1 MDNNLLTSSHSGF
14 RGLHSTVTALL
25 EATNRWAYNIDSGN
39 VNSVVFLDLK
49 KAFDIVDKEVLLS
62 KLHAY
67 GFRGAAGNWFESYF
81 SGRNQQCS
89 VNGRLSNSRSLI
101 CGIPQG
107 TILGP
112 LLFLVYINDLPNCL
126 AHAEPRV
133 YADDTLLTFASNNMK
148 DIEFYLNQDLANVNQ
163 WLIANKLTLN
173 QSKTEFMLIGS
184 RQRLCTFQSAPNLTI
199 NGTPIKQV
207 SQAKSLGVYV
217 DENLS
222 WTTHINE
229 ITKKIASGIGAL
241 KRVRPFVPLNTL
253 MTIFNSSV
261 QPHFNYCC
269 EVWDSCCKTLAAKL
283 QKLQNRAARVLTFSG
298 YDASADPLIEILGWQ
313 KLESQRSFHKAVMV

>member
-1 MDNNLLTSSHSGF
+1 MPIVLT
-14 RGLHSTVTALL
+14 VAMCM
-25 EATNRWAYNIDSGN
+25 
-39 VNSVVFLDLK
+39 NSAVFLDLK
-49 KAFDIVDKEVLLS
+49 KAFNTMDHKVLLS

-67 GFRGAAGNWFESYF
+67 GFRGAAGNRYESYL

-89 VNGRLSNSRSLI
+89 VNGHLSNSRSLI

-126 AHAEPRV
+126 AHAEPCM
-133 YADDTLLTFASNNMK
+133 YADDTHLTFASNNMK
-148 DIEFYLNQDLANVNQ
+148 DIELYLNQDLANVNQ
-163 WLIANKLTLN
+163 WLIANKLTLS
-173 QSKTEFMLIGS
+173 QSMSLCSLDLG
-184 RQRLCTFQSAPNLTI
+184 LCTFQSAPNLTI

-222 WTTHINE
+222 WTTHTNE

-241 KRVRPFVPLNTL
+241 KRVRPFVRVNTL
-253 MTIFNSSV
+253 MTIFNSLV
-261 QPHFNYCC
+261 QPHFNYCY
-269 EVWDSCCKTLAAKL
+269 EIWDTVAVAKPL
-283 QKLQNRAARVLTFSG
+283 RPSYKSFKIEKLGF
-298 YDASADPLIEILGWQ
+298 
-313 KLESQRSFHKAVMV
+313 

>member
-1 MDNNLLTSSHSGF
+1 MDH
-14 RGLHSTVTALL
+14 
-25 EATNRWAYNIDSGN
+25 
-39 VNSVVFLDLK
+39 
-49 KAFDIVDKEVLLS
+49 EVLLS

-67 GFRGAAGNWFESYF
+67 GFWGAAGNWFESYL

-89 VNGRLSNSRSLI
+89 VNGHLSNSRSLI

-126 AHAEPRV
+126 AHAELRM
-133 YADDTLLTFASNNMK
+133 YADDTHLTFASNNMK
-148 DIEFYLNQDLANVNQ
+148 DIELYLNQDLENVNQ

-199 NGTPIKQV
+199 NGMPIKQV

-241 KRVRPFVPLNTL
+241 NL
-253 MTIFNSSV
+253 MTIFNSLV

-313 KLESQRSFHKAVMV
+313 KLVTKKLS